1 MKAVPRRTPG
11 ANFTQSW
18 QALIALAAVEALE
31 LLLSDALTLRGLT
44 PSDPTAEWAGLLLSF
59 SLFTASL
66 VCWLA
71 GSRIWTRRMMI
82 AFTGWVTTGLVF
94 NVLALVITLP
104 ARMGEQG
111 GLDVLR
117 DAVVVWLV
125 NVLIFALW
133 YWLVDGGGLE
143 MRSDGN
149 AGRRD
154 LVFPQQANVFPDW
167 PDWKPTFLDYL
178 FLAFNNST
186 AFSPTDTFIL
196 SARVKLMTMVQ
207 ATVSL
212 TVLAMLAAYGINVL
226 AG

>member
-1 MKAVPRRTPG
+1 M
-11 ANFTQSW
+11 F
-18 QALIALAAVEALE
+18 L
-31 LLLSDALTLRGLT
+31 
-44 PSDPTAEWAGLLLSF
+44 
-59 SLFTASL
+59 
-66 VCWLA
+66 
-71 GSRIWTRRMMI
+71 
-82 AFTGWVTTGLVF
+82 FTGWVTTGLVF

-104 ARMGEQG
+104 ARMGEQA

-133 YWLVDGGGLE
+133 YWLVDSGGFETRSGGG
-143 MRSDGN
+143 

-154 LVFPQQANVFPDW
+154 LIFPQQANQFSDW
-167 PDWKPTFLDYL
+167 PGWKPSFPDYL

-196 SARVKLMTMVQ
+196 STRVKLMTMLQ
-207 ATVSL
+207 AAVSL
-212 TVLAMLAAYGINVL
+212 AVLAMLAAYGINVL

>member
-1 MKAVPRRTPG
+1 MKAAPRRAAVP
-11 ANFTQSW
+11 NLTQSW

-31 LLLSDALTLRGLT
+31 MLLSDALTLRGLT

-59 SLFTASL
+59 SLFTACL

-71 GSRIWTRRMMI
+71 GNRTWTRRMMFVF
-82 AFTGWVTTGLVF
+82 AGWVTTGLVF

-104 ARMGEQG
+104 ARIGEQG

-133 YWLVDGGGLE
+133 YWLIDSGGFE
-143 MRSDGN
+143 MRSHGN

-154 LVFPQQANVFPDW
+154 LVFPQQANQFSDW
-167 PDWKPTFLDYL
+167 PDWKPAFLDYL
-178 FLAFNNST
+178 FLAFSNST

-212 TVLAMLAAYGINVL
+212 TVLAMLAAYAVNVL